1 MHREA
6 EHPSTHARKKFGSIN
21 MEMSINTKTRLQVM
35 TWSLV
40 FMLKLNLVPRAFLVV
55 RHRWLKLISTFI
67 GQNKELFFMHVLKKD
82 VLLLC
87 A

>member
-1 MHREA
+1 METISSFFLMGYAQSSR
-6 EHPSTHARKKFGSIN
+6 IN
-21 MEMSINTKTRLQVM
+21 IEIGINTKTRLQVM

-40 FMLKLNLVPRAFLVV
+40 FVLKLV
-55 RHRWLKLISTFI
+55 STFI
-67 GQNKELFFMHVLKKD
+67 GQNKEFFFMHVLKTD

>member
-1 MHREA
+1 LINKCGNKLKHENEA
-6 EHPSTHARKKFGSIN
+6 T
-21 MEMSINTKTRLQVM
+21 VM
-35 TWSLV
+35 AWSLV
-40 FMLKLNLVPRAFLVV
+40 FV
-55 RHRWLKLISTFI
+55 LKLISTVI

>member
-1 MHREA
+1 MHEKNFWIL
-6 EHPSTHARKKFGSIN
+6 TNKYGNNLI
-21 MEMSINTKTRLQVM
+21 IM

-40 FMLKLNLVPRAFLVV
+40 FVLKLV
-55 RHRWLKLISTFI
+55 STFI

>member
-1 MHREA
+1 MNRILYFDHVEI
-6 EHPSTHARKKFGSIN
+6 SF
-21 MEMSINTKTRLQVM
+21 NTKTRLQVM

-40 FMLKLNLVPRAFLVV
+40 FVLM
-55 RHRWLKLISTFI
+55 LISIFI
-67 GQNKELFFMHVLKKD
+67 DQNPKCFFAHVLKKD

>member
-1 MHREA
+1 
-6 EHPSTHARKKFGSIN
+6 
-21 MEMSINTKTRLQVM
+21 MERISSFFSHGLWTEKQNILLNTCAVL

-40 FMLKLNLVPRAFLVV
+40 YV
-55 RHRWLKLISTFI
+55 LKLISTFV

-87 A
+87 P

>member
-1 MHREA
+1 VGI
-6 EHPSTHARKKFGSIN
+6 SF
-21 MEMSINTKTRLQVM
+21 NTKTRFQVM

-40 FMLKLNLVPRAFLVV
+40 FMLM
-55 RHRWLKLISTFI
+55 LISIFI
-67 GQNKELFFMHVLKKD
+67 GQNKKIFFMHVLKKD

>member
-1 MHREA
+1 MEI
-6 EHPSTHARKKFGSIN
+6 SIK
-21 MEMSINTKTRLQVM
+21 TKTRLHVM

-40 FMLKLNLVPRAFLVV
+40 FV
-55 RHRWLKLISTFI
+55 LKLISAFI
-67 GQNKELFFMHVLKKD
+67 GQNKEFFFMPVLKKD

>member
-1 MHREA
+1 M
-6 EHPSTHARKKFGSIN
+6 
-21 MEMSINTKTRLQVM
+21 KTRLQVITWSLVFVLKHDLRLQVM

-40 FMLKLNLVPRAFLVV
+40 FVLKLT
-55 RHRWLKLISTFI
+55 STFI

-82 VLLLC
+82 VLLFC

>member
-1 MHREA
+1 
-6 EHPSTHARKKFGSIN
+6 
-21 MEMSINTKTRLQVM
+21 MEISINTKTRLQVM

-40 FMLKLNLVPRAFLVV
+40 FV
-55 RHRWLKLISTFI
+55 LKLISTFI
-67 GQNKELFFMHVLKKD
+67 GQNKELSSMHVLKKD